1 MQERL
6 PDVNVADGVGNE
18 EIVELVL
25 NGEIAMEMIWLTR
38 VVKSS
43 FVSVVIKAKGGR
55 AYILRWAIQ
64 SL

>member
-18 EIVELVL
+18 EIIELVL

-55 AYILRWAIQ
+55 AYI
-64 SL
+64 